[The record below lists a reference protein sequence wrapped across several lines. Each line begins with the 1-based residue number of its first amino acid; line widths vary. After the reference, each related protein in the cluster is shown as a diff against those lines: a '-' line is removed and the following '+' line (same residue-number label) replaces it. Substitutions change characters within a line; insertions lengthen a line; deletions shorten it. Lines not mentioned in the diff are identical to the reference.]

1 MARRKT
7 LNRKLNKTRKAYR
20 KTKYRL
26 AKALAQI
33 EAIKNLPKGDELPTG
48 VSLAGGTGPVRVL
61 MARKKASYS
70 AREFY

>member
-33 EAIKNLPKGDELPTG
+33 EAIKNLIRFLKRTSNNSIDI
-48 VSLAGGTGPVRVL
+48 
-61 MARKKASYS
+61 KAIPCLLGWSD
-70 AREFY
+70 

>member
-48 VSLAGGTGPVRVL
+48 GAVNR
-61 MARKKASYS
+61 RQQ
-70 AREFY
+70 AREGLNGT